1 VPQQPFV
8 ADARFVTL
16 SATYGA
22 AGSVIGPL
30 LAQRLGLPFAD
41 RLIPARNAPVSPS
54 GEGVNKEERDE
65 EPRRSFFA
73 RLANLNV
80 GLNFPAPRD
89 PEDVRGHVRDRVEQ
103 SIHALDA
110 NGGAVLLGRAGQIVL
125 ARHPGAFHV
134 RLDGPPERR
143 ARRGALWEGIDLAT
157 ARARLVETDE
167 ARARYTRT
175 LYQHDPAD
183 PTLYHMLLDES
194 VLGVEVCVDLIA
206 TAAHAFWNYDD
217 TRLEEAARRI
227 RAALESVADN
237 PADTR

>member
-1 VPQQPFV
+1 MSQQPFV

-30 LAQRLGLPFAD
+30 LAPRLGLPFAD
-41 RLIPARNAPVSPS
+41 RLIPARDAAVAPS

-80 GLNFPAPRD
+80 GLNLPAPRD
-89 PEDVRGHVRDRVEQ
+89 PEDVRDHVRDRVEQ

-143 ARRGALWEGIDLAT
+143 ARRGALWERIDLET
-157 ARARLVETDE
+157 ARARLTETDE
-167 ARARYTRT
+167 ARARYTRR

-183 PTLYHMLLDES
+183 PTLYHLLVDET

-206 TAAHAFWNYDD
+206 SAAVAFWNNDD
-217 TRLEEAARRI
+217 TRLEEVVHGI
-227 RAALESVADN
+227 RAKLESVSHD
-237 PADTR
+237 PADSR

>member
-22 AGSVIGPL
+22 GGSVIGPL
-30 LAQRLGLPFAD
+30 LARRLGLPFAD
-41 RLIPARNAPVSPS
+41 RLIPPRDAPMPPS
-54 GEGVNKEERDE
+54 GEGVNEEERE
-65 EPRRSFFA
+65 EAPRRSFFA
-73 RLANLNV
+73 RLASLNV
-80 GLNFPAPRD
+80 GLNLPAPRD
-89 PEDVRGHVRDRVEQ
+89 PEDVRDHVRDRVEQ

-143 ARRGALWEGIDLAT
+143 ARRGALWEGIDLET
-157 ARARLVETDE
+157 AHARLVETDE
-167 ARARYTRT
+167 ARARYTRR

-183 PTLYHMLLDES
+183 PALYHMILDET
-194 VLGVEVCVDLIA
+194 VLGAEACVDLIA
-206 TAAHAFWNYDD
+206 TAADAFWNNEE
-217 TRLEEAARRI
+217 TRLEEAVHRI
-227 RAALESVADN
+227 RGLLESVSRN
-237 PADTR
+237 PADSR